1 MSRLSLIFLLLLCVL
16 VSETFAAESTVHR
29 DIEYAKVDD
38 HSLLLDLYVPDR
50 EGPHPV
56 IVWVHGGAWRAGSK
70 KSMPLDELVN
80 MVDDRWCLD
89 QRVDAGD
96 VDPLPVSNRWG

>member
-70 KSMPLDELVN
+70 KSMPLDELVKIGYAVAS
-80 MVDDRWCLD
+80 VDYRLS
-89 QRVDAGD
+89 
-96 VDPLPVSNRWG
+96 PVAPFPHTGSRH